1 MPPLRAIYHGG
12 VTSLAPTE
20 TADTLPARRSR
31 SRRGEGEQLRDEI
44 LAAAERIL
52 IETNDQAALS
62 IRAIAAAVGVTP
74 PSIYLHFADRNDL
87 VFAVCERHAAHLE
100 QAMADAAAGVSDP
113 WERIRRRGKAYLRW
127 GLENP
132 EHYRILMTS
141 RPDQT
146 PERLLDER
154 LADTAGLVPAA
165 EDIAAAIDAGHLVP
179 CGDQVETTELL
190 WMMIHG
196 MVSLLI
202 SKPEFP
208 FGPVDEV
215 YERMFDL
222 AYRGLAPR
230 A

>member
-1 MPPLRAIYHGG
+1 
-12 VTSLAPTE
+12 
-20 TADTLPARRSR
+20 
-31 SRRGEGEQLRDEI
+31 LRDEI

-87 VFAVCERHAAHLE
+87 VFAVCERHAEHLDQVMT
-100 QAMADAAAGVSDP
+100 QAAVGATDP
-113 WERIRRRGKAYLRW
+113 WERIRRRGRAYLQW
-127 GLENP
+127 GLDNP

-146 PERLLDER
+146 PQRLLDER

-165 EDIAAAIDAGHLVP
+165 GDVAAAIEAGRLAASGSP
-179 CGDQVETTELL
+179 VEITELL

-202 SKPEFP
+202 SKPGLP
-208 FGPVDEV
+208 FGPVDDV

-230 A
+230 T

>member
-1 MPPLRAIYHGG
+1 VSSPPATQTPD
-12 VTSLAPTE
+12 VA
-20 TADTLPARRSR
+20 PARRSR

-87 VFAVCERHAAHLE
+87 VFAVCERHAEHLDQVMD
-100 QAMADAAAGVSDP
+100 QAAVGVTDP
-113 WERIRRRGKAYLRW
+113 WERIRRRGRAYLQW
-127 GLENP
+127 GLDNP

-165 EDIAAAIDAGHLVP
+165 GDVAAAIEAGRLAASGSP
-179 CGDQVETTELL
+179 VEITELL

-202 SKPEFP
+202 SKPGFP
-208 FGPVDEV
+208 FGPVDDV

-230 A
+230 T

>member
-1 MPPLRAIYHGG
+1 MTPP
-12 VTSLAPTE
+12 
-20 TADTLPARRSR
+20 TATAAAAGAVPARRSR
-31 SRRGEGEQLRDEI
+31 SRRGQGEQLRDEI
-44 LAAAERIL
+44 LAAAERML

-62 IRAIAAAVGVTP
+62 VRAIAAAVGVTP

-87 VFAVCERHAAHLE
+87 VFAVCERHAEQLE
-100 QAMADAAAGVSDP
+100 RAMALAAEGIADP
-113 WERIRRRGKAYLRW
+113 WERIRRRGYAYLRW
-127 GLENP
+127 GLDNP

-141 RPDQT
+141 RPDET
-146 PERLLDER
+146 PDRLLDER
-154 LADTAGLVPAA
+154 LADTAGLVPAT
-165 EDIAAAIDAGHLVP
+165 EDIAAAMGAGELAAR
-179 CGDQVETTELL
+179 GDPVETTELL

-208 FGPVDEV
+208 FGSVDEV

-230 A
+230 P

>member
-1 MPPLRAIYHGG
+1 MPATIPS
-12 VTSLAPTE
+12 VTYATE
-20 TADTLPARRSR
+20 TADTAAVGPQRRSR
-31 SRRGEGEQLRDEI
+31 SRRGQGELLRDEI

-62 IRAIAAAVGVTP
+62 IRAIASAVGVTP

-87 VFAVCERHAAHLE
+87 VFAVCERHAEKLE
-100 QAMADAAAGVSDP
+100 QVMADAAVGVEDP
-113 WERIRRRGKAYLRW
+113 WERIRRRGYAYLRW
-127 GLENP
+127 GLDNP

-141 RPDQT
+141 RPDHT
-146 PERLLDER
+146 PDRLLDER

-165 EDIAAAIDAGHLVP
+165 EDVAAAIANGQLVAAGDP
-179 CGDQVETTELL
+179 VETTEIL

-202 SKPEFP
+202 SKPGFP

-222 AYRGLAPR
+222 AFLGLSAR
-230 A
+230 T

>member
-1 MPPLRAIYHGG
+1 VSLPTAIPSPATP
-12 VTSLAPTE
+12 VAASPV
-20 TADTLPARRSR
+20 ADTSPARRSR
-31 SRRGEGEQLRDEI
+31 SRRGEGEHLRDEI

-52 IETNDQAALS
+52 IDTNDQAALS

-87 VFAVCERHAAHLE
+87 VFAVCERHAEHLE
-100 QAMADAAAGVSDP
+100 QAMTEATAGVADP
-113 WERIRRRGKAYLRW
+113 WERLRRRGRAYLQW
-127 GLENP
+127 GLDNP

-154 LADTAGLVPAA
+154 LADTAGLGPSA
-165 EDIAAAIDAGHLVP
+165 EDVAAAIDAGRLTARGSP
-179 CGDQVETTELL
+179 VEITELL

-202 SKPEFP
+202 SKPGFP
-208 FGPVDEV
+208 FGPIDEV

-230 A
+230 I

>member
-1 MPPLRAIYHGG
+1 M
-12 VTSLAPTE
+12 SSPTA
-20 TADTLPARRSR
+20 TQIPDALPARRSR

-87 VFAVCERHAAHLE
+87 VFAVCERHAEHLD
-100 QAMADAAAGVSDP
+100 QAMTQAAAGVTDP
-113 WERIRRRGKAYLRW
+113 WERIRRRGRAYLQW
-127 GLENP
+127 GLDNP
-132 EHYRILMTS
+132 EHYRILMAS

-165 EDIAAAIDAGHLVP
+165 GDVAAAIEAGRLAASGTP
-179 CGDQVETTELL
+179 VEITELL

-202 SKPEFP
+202 SKPGFP

-230 A
+230 T

>member
-1 MPPLRAIYHGG
+1 
-12 VTSLAPTE
+12 VTTPAATD
-20 TADTLPARRSR
+20 TAPARRSR
-31 SRRGEGEQLRDEI
+31 SRRGQGEQLRDEI

-87 VFAVCERHAAHLE
+87 VFAVCERHAEKLD
-100 QAMADAAAGVSDP
+100 QAMADATEGIDDP
-113 WERIRRRGKAYLRW
+113 WERIRRRGHAYLRW
-127 GLENP
+127 GLANP
-132 EHYRILMTS
+132 EHYRILMMS
-141 RPDQT
+141 RPDAT
-146 PERLLDER
+146 PDRLLDER

-165 EDIAAAIDAGHLVP
+165 ADVAAAMAKGQIATAANP
-179 CGDQVETTELL
+179 VEMTEVL

-202 SKPEFP
+202 AKPEFP
-208 FGPVDEV
+208 FGSVDEV
-215 YERMFDL
+215 YERMLHL

>member
-1 MPPLRAIYHGG
+1 MTTPSPSAIE
-12 VTSLAPTE
+12 APV
-20 TADTLPARRSR
+20 RRSR
-31 SRRGEGEQLRDEI
+31 SRRGQGEQLRDEI

-52 IETNDQAALS
+52 VETNDQAALS
-62 IRAIAAAVGVTP
+62 IRAIASAVGVTP

-87 VFAVCERHAAHLE
+87 VFAVCERHAEHLE
-100 QAMADAAAGVSDP
+100 QAMAEAAEGVAEP
-113 WERIRRRGKAYLRW
+113 WERIRRRGYAYLRW
-127 GLENP
+127 GLANP
-132 EHYRILMTS
+132 EHYRILMMS
-141 RPDQT
+141 RPDHT
-146 PERLLDER
+146 PDRLLDGR

-165 EDIAAAIDAGHLVP
+165 EDIAAAVAAGGLVAK
-179 CGDQVETTELL
+179 GDPVETIEVL

-230 A
+230 T

>member
-1 MPPLRAIYHGG
+1 
-12 VTSLAPTE
+12 
-20 TADTLPARRSR
+20 
-31 SRRGEGEQLRDEI
+31 LRDEI

-87 VFAVCERHAAHLE
+87 VFAVCERHAEYLDQVMT
-100 QAMADAAAGVSDP
+100 QAAVGATDP
-113 WERIRRRGKAYLRW
+113 WERIRRRGRAYLQW
-127 GLENP
+127 GLDNP

-146 PERLLDER
+146 PQRLLDER

-165 EDIAAAIDAGHLVP
+165 GDVAAAIEAGRLTASGSP
-179 CGDQVETTELL
+179 VEITELL

-202 SKPEFP
+202 SKPGFP
-208 FGPVDEV
+208 FGPVDDV

-230 A
+230 T